1 MASSATNGGAVAFS
15 STNLNFS
22 ATTGS
27 NGTRVTDESDTTAL
41 ARTTQKPV
49 HELEQRRS
57 VRVPDLFSSIM
68 SLNPV
73 VNPNYFQ
80 VKAEGDR
87 WIAQ

>member
-1 MASSATNGGAVAFS
+1 MTPSATHGGAVAFS
-15 STNLNFS
+15 SININCS
-22 ATTGS
+22 AP
-27 NGTRVTDESDTTAL
+27 NGTRVTDETDTTGL
-41 ARTTQKPV
+41 ARGAQKPL
-49 HELEQRRS
+49 HEREQRRS

-68 SLNPV
+68 SMKPV